1 MVMVAQPSPALPGAL
16 LDALLHRAPLDALLF
31 DTELVCRYAAPAGD
45 TLLGRSRAALVGATA
60 EQLFGREHGDLLAA
74 LRRVVTEAAAFRDPA
89 YRAAAAAASSDEH
102 GTLGCWSVE
111 IEPLTLHDY
120 RGREEF
126 RGALVTLADVRD
138 LADERDRLRHAEER
152 LTGEVVELRLQLDA
166 RRALAE
172 AARARVR
179 TQLTP
184 VQGYL
189 QVLARRPA
197 LLAADDPA
205 VLLERLLPRLAEIVA
220 AVDEAAR

>member
-1 MVMVAQPSPALPGAL
+1 MVAQSSPALPGAL

-45 TLLGRSRAALVGATA
+45 TLLGRSRAALVGASA

-74 LRRVVTEAAAFRDPA
+74 LRRAVTAVAAFRDPA
-89 YRAAAAAASSDEH
+89 YRAAAAAAAAGEPE
-102 GTLGCWSVE
+102 TLGCWSVD
-111 IEPLTLHDY
+111 IEPLMLHDY

-126 RGALVTLADVRD
+126 RGALVTLADVGD
-138 LADERDRLRHAEER
+138 LAAERDRLRHAEAR
-152 LTGEVVELRLQLDA
+152 LTAEVAALRLQLDA
-166 RRALAE
+166 RRERAE

-179 TQLTP
+179 TLLTP

-197 LLAADDPA
+197 LLAGDDPA
-205 VLLERLLPRLAEIVA
+205 ALLERLLPQLAEIVA